1 MHATAQGLAAERGM
15 LEARA
20 PNAQVER
27 VGAEEPPAAGVPG
40 TRALDGGMVDTKKT
54 RSTAVYADSAA
65 NEVWKAA
72 EAGRSTIQRTVW
84 SEDRSSG
91 KTQRESSTRSRHSL
105 IETSLMYLSL
115 GRITVPK
122 ARAPDVEN
130 GSWRWGSSTRGEHK
144 SEVAHIS

>member
-20 PNAQVER
+20 PTAQVEG

-40 TRALDGGMVDTKKT
+40 TRALDGGMVDTRRT
-54 RSTAVYADSAA
+54 RSKNGGAQPTAVYADSAA

-91 KTQRESSTRSRHSL
+91 KTQ
-105 IETSLMYLSL
+105 
-115 GRITVPK
+115 
-122 ARAPDVEN
+122 
-130 GSWRWGSSTRGEHK
+130 
-144 SEVAHIS
+144 